1 MNLDIVIDQATA
13 TLATDMHDLLGKG
26 VSYGEFIG
34 LEEKHKEAIYKIACI
49 RYENDRYVEALKLF
63 SLGSIQFQYEERFY
77 FGSGSCAKMLKDY
90 ELAIKNFIVVKMLDP
105 ENIAADLEVAE
116 CLFLQGKTEEAK
128 SMLIII
134 KNENSENKNNK
145 KILIKVNSYLNL
157 INEKIQDKNLVK
169 EGLQYESKLN

>member
-1 MNLDIVIDQATA
+1 MADDIVINQSTA
-13 TLATDMHDLLGKG
+13 TLTTDILELLGKG

-34 LEEKHKEAIYKIACI
+34 LEDKHKEAIYKIACI

-90 ELAIKNFIVVKMLDP
+90 DLAIKNFIVVKMLDP
-105 ENIAADLEVAE
+105 ENIVAECEVAE

-128 SMLIII
+128 LMLMKI
-134 KNENSENKNNK
+134 KNENNENKNNK
-145 KILIKVNSYLNL
+145 KILLKVNSYLNL
-157 INEKIQDKNLVK
+157 FNKETSKKDVKI
-169 EGLQYESKLN
+169 EE